1 MNPLY
6 IVFIYYVEDVKLIL
20 IVCISLSSE
29 ICLMQLGNF
38 SAAISWREQ
47 VNFPG
52 QPVFALSPYDGKKF
66 IKLMFFVY
74 IYAVGI

>member
-1 MNPLY
+1 MS
-6 IVFIYYVEDVKLIL
+6 D
-20 IVCISLSSE
+20 C
-29 ICLMQLGNF
+29 CLTQLGNF

-74 IYAVGI
+74 IYAGLKIKLFVLVFNLLKMMRSALY